1 MQGPFI
7 YQLIVNDGQIT
18 KDRNFEAPT
27 TMAGQKIYVISQNRS
42 ILYVGITKQSIANRF
57 RAGQNAHTN
66 PINGYYGYRWLNE
79 NRNLT
84 LSIYVADQN
93 EISNDD
99 QFVETVEAEIAYLIR
114 NIDGQWPEDQTEIH
128 FHQSSEIHRCASL
141 KIVNDIKNRM

>member
-1 MQGPFI
+1 MDK
-7 YQLIVNDGQIT
+7 L
-18 KDRNFEAPT
+18 
-27 TMAGQKIYVISQNRS
+27 QKIA
-42 ILYVGITKQSIANRF
+42 ILKHQ
-57 RAGQNAHTN
+57 
-66 PINGYYGYRWLNE
+66 
-79 NRNLT
+79 